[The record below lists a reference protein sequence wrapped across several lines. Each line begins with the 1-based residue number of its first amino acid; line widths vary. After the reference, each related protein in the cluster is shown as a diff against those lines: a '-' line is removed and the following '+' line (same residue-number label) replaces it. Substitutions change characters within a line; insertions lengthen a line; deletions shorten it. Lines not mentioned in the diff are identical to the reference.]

1 MLNTSSKRIIILTV
15 VTLIILLSLFLIMNK
30 KKMTPVAQ
38 EDTNE
43 IPVVQVDA
51 NEITFETPEELDA
64 AADLIIIASPSDEF
78 MDREHKVSYFDD
90 GTIQDYYTL
99 TEVQIDKVIKA
110 PSDFNLSNNNT
121 ISIVEPVGI
130 VERSVGKRK
139 LVTNHYEELKEKSSY
154 LLFLQQNSMGQ
165 YAIINNNLGKFNLDD
180 TNSLYIGDK
189 TSSEAERFKNEVL
202 QKYSIDETN

>member
-1 MLNTSSKRIIILTV
+1 
-15 VTLIILLSLFLIMNK
+15 
-30 KKMTPVAQ
+30 MTPVAQ

-90 GTIQDYYTL
+90 STIQDYYTL

-121 ISIVEPVGI
+121 ISIIEPVGI
-130 VERSVGKRK
+130 VGKRK